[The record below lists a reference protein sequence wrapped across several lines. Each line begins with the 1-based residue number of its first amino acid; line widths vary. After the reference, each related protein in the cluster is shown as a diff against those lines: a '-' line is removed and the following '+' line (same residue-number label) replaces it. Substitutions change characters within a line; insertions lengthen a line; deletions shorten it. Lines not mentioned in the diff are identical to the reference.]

1 MLLSSLCPYLSA
13 CTSWHVHTC
22 ALCTCALSHQLCVWP
37 SSPCSLLHV
46 CRPTPGLFLS
56 HLKWKVHYYSVLDC
70 DLRQGLAVIYWAATG
85 CHSWIFCISH
95 SKHRNNNSACSPNKC
110 CFCRLC
116 LMHVAPVCAGA
127 GKSRASPCIPLFQ
140 EAAYN
145 SFLHFKKRLNSWK
158 YPKSVPSLASA
169 FMVSLH
175 SSQLQRMLQF
185 LLMLCYHISQ
195 CWWTLQV
202 ITSHILL
209 DQPAIPQDNAMHSSL
224 KSVEDAALTTEA
236 SSTCRVLVFS
246 CHLTGTVWEE

>member
-1 MLLSSLCPYLSA
+1 M
-13 CTSWHVHTC
+13 
-22 ALCTCALSHQLCVWP
+22 
-37 SSPCSLLHV
+37 
-46 CRPTPGLFLS
+46 
-56 HLKWKVHYYSVLDC
+56 
-70 DLRQGLAVIYWAATG
+70 QGQDTQ
-85 CHSWIFCISH
+85 
-95 SKHRNNNSACSPNKC
+95 
-110 CFCRLC
+110 
-116 LMHVAPVCAGA
+116 
-127 GKSRASPCIPLFQ
+127 SRASHAFLRFRKQHTILSCILRKGFIPK
-140 EAAYN
+140 
-145 SFLHFKKRLNSWK
+145 SV
-158 YPKSVPSLASA
+158 PKSVPSPASA

-246 CHLTGTVWEE
+246 CHLTGTV